1 MKKIIGT
8 LMIALF
14 LLSMTAATVGTAS
27 AQGPV
32 AREAE
37 EHPNIARAIDA
48 LQDAIADLQAAP
60 HDFGGHKAQAIQASE
75 KAIKQLKLALAYRA
89 HEDRMHRP

>member
-14 LLSMTAATVGTAS
+14 LLGMTAAAVGTAS

-32 AREAE
+32 AREAG

-75 KAIKQLKLALAYRA
+75 KAIRQLKMALAYRA